1 MRGLSGPDIPNLQVI
16 ETCLAVL
23 LDVDVDGEMGIHI
36 SHLVLISL
44 CDANY
49 EVVDD
54 GSDCAEGCDVLART
68 VVDFDL
74 DNILALGVLW

>member
-1 MRGLSGPDIPNLQVI
+1 VRGLSGPDIPDLQVI

-36 SHLVLISL
+36 SHLVPVSL
-44 CDANY
+44 RDANY

-54 GSDCAEGCDVLART
+54 
-68 VVDFDL
+68 
-74 DNILALGVLW
+74 